1 MLSNNKRINYWT
13 ALISVILIFF
23 RNLNSIPVALTYIN
37 YSCSYAIAFT
47 GSEILVCKMYCKSHW
62 REMLVFAK
70 VLFKWRS
77 YRGTFVYF
85 WYLNHKLY
93 LYIAMDFIDLLTFS
107 ARFVFWCICRM
118 LAWWVKTENKNKYSM
133 LIHKGYYLF
142 SLLIILLWKH
152 LLDAIVL

>member
-1 MLSNNKRINYWT
+1 MLSNNIRINYWT

-47 GSEILVCKMYCKSHW
+47 GSEILVCEMYCKNHW

-77 YRGTFVYF
+77 NRGTFAYF

-93 LYIAMDFIDLLTFS
+93 LYIAIDFIDLLTFS
-107 ARFVFWCICRM
+107 ARFVFWCICM